1 MHHTVHNTRKL
12 PVILTME
19 NLILA
24 VISKKTQKM
33 WCDLALSGVILNQG
47 GQYGDGNQRSH

>member
-24 VISKKTQKM
+24 VISKKKM
-33 WCDLALSGVILNQG
+33 LCDLALSGVILNQG